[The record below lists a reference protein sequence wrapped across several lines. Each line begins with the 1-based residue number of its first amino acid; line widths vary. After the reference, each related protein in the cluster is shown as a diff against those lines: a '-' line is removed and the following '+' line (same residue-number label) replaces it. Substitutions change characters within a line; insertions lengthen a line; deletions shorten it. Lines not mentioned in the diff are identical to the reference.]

1 MNIFDAAKAL
11 SSISQKLIPKD
22 VPSHGLLSLMLKE
35 NRAFLS
41 VYSDKFSCIVPISIS
56 HNAPADL
63 ECMIDG
69 RLLSKFINKSKTTD
83 VKVDFIFNME
93 GIPSSLKISSGSNTN
108 VSMPLSQPVGT
119 LKNKKLCKEC
129 VDIKTSSFVTVI
141 KSTAFAGS
149 DVDAERPYY
158 YALINFS
165 DIYMSCICG
174 NGSFFAYTK
183 CPAIKNSVQEMSCI
197 LPINLANSLMP
208 VLDLCEDEE
217 IKFSFDDSSVVI
229 QSSCMK
235 FYVAVDRKSINW
247 PDASTILDRNTGS
260 DYIVKTCHLKDICSN
275 IDLACESYNNKNETL
290 KCKVTTFKNSINLLV
305 DGSCKVESSV
315 DAFSEEEESKNVTV
329 DAVCIPMSMKSKML
343 GENITINVDSSSFK
357 GKTSPMLLSSGVEGC
372 VYKTFFAVS

>member
-11 SSISQKLIPKD
+11 SGISQKLIPKD
-22 VPSHGLLSLMLKE
+22 VASHGLLSLMLKDK
-35 NRAFLS
+35 RAFLS

-56 HNAPADL
+56 HNSPADL
-63 ECMIDG
+63 ECMVDG
-69 RLLSKFINKSKTTD
+69 RLLSKFINKSKTADIT
-83 VKVDFIFNME
+83 VDFIFNME
-93 GIPSSLKISSGSNTN
+93 GVPSSLKISSGNNTN
-108 VSMPLSQPVGT
+108 ISIPLSQPTGT

-129 VDIKTSSFVTVI
+129 VDIKTSSFISVI
-141 KSTAFAGS
+141 KSTVFAGS

-158 YALINFS
+158 YALINFF
-165 DIYMSCICG
+165 DTHMSCICG

-197 LPINLANSLMP
+197 LPINVANSLIP

-217 IKFSFDDSSVVI
+217 IKFSFDDSSIVI

-247 PDASTILDRNTGS
+247 PDASSILNRNTGS
-260 DYIVKTCHLKDICSN
+260 DYVVKTCNLKDICSN
-275 IDLACESYNNKNETL
+275 IDLACESYDNKNETL

-305 DGSCKVESSV
+305 DGSCKVESSI
-315 DAFSEEEESKNVTV
+315 DSFSEEEDSKSITI

-343 GENITINVDSSSFK
+343 GENVTINIDSSNFK
-357 GKTSPMLLSSGVEGC
+357 GKSSPMLLVSNVNDC
-372 VYKTFFAVS
+372 IYKTFFAVS